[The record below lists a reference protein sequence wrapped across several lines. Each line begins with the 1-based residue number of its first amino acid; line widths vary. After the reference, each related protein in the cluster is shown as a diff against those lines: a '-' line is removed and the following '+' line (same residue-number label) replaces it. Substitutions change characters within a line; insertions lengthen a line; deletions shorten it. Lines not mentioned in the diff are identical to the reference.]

1 MRIADKIITMLGV
14 AVLVASAS
22 AAGVFQATREGG
34 ELYAV
39 QGRET
44 LRIGRLGGIEEE
56 VEIPAGA
63 SIQDL
68 EPTGAGWLAAG
79 HSPTPEGTELLLLE
93 QREGAIDSLPV
104 PQVTG
109 AKLSGQPILL
119 IQDDSLAGLV
129 WAAGNE
135 LRGLEIWAAE
145 WLYGSWGEPELVS
158 PQGPGSQLAPRAVV
172 LEDSSWLVVWASFDG
187 EDDEIVWS
195 RRIQGEWT
203 KPAGVTG
210 DNAVPDITPALAA
223 IDGGALLVWSWYDG
237 NDYRMKT
244 SRFLG
249 DKWTDATSFGEKGSL
264 YPSLIQTDDGGQ
276 LLYKTVEP
284 ASWTVL
290 AFDRRGIANRR
301 AVIADDTEDRP
312 LVAID
317 EGDGALLRWQGAD
330 GRFDLERERAAA
342 WQELP

>member
-1 MRIADKIITMLGV
+1 MRTSEKIITLLGL
-14 AVLVASAS
+14 AALTASAS
-22 AAGVFQATREGG
+22 AAGVLQATREGG

-39 QGRET
+39 RGRET
-44 LRIGRLGGIEEE
+44 LRIGRLGGLEEE
-56 VEIPAGA
+56 VQIPAGA

-68 EPTGAGWLAAG
+68 EPTSSGWLAAG
-79 HSPTPEGTELLLLE
+79 HSPTPEGTELLILE
-93 QREGAIDSLPV
+93 QSEGTISSLPV

-135 LRGLEIWAAE
+135 LRGLEIWAAQ
-145 WLYGSWGEPELVS
+145 WLHGKWGEPELIS
-158 PQGPGSQLAPRAVV
+158 PKGPGSQVAPRAVV
-172 LEDSSWLVVWASFDG
+172 LDDSSWLVVWAAHDG

-195 RRIQGEWT
+195 RRIQGEWQE
-203 KPAGVTG
+203 PARVAD
-210 DNAVPDITPALAA
+210 DNTVPDITPVLAA
-223 IDGGALLVWSWYDG
+223 VDGGSVLFWSWYDG
-237 NDYRMKT
+237 NDYRMKM
-244 SRFLG
+244 SRFFG
-249 DKWTDATSFGEKGSL
+249 DKWTEATSFGEKGSL

-290 AFDRRGIANRR
+290 AFDRQGVANRR
-301 AVIADDTEDRP
+301 AVIAGDTEDRP

-317 EGDGALLRWQGAD
+317 EEKGVLLRWQAAD
-330 GRFDLERERAAA
+330 ESFDLERDRAAA

>member
-1 MRIADKIITMLGV
+1 MRTSDKIITLLGV
-14 AVLVASAS
+14 AVLAASAS
-22 AAGVFQATREGG
+22 GAGVFQATREGG

-68 EPTGAGWLAAG
+68 EPTGSGWLAAG
-79 HSPTPEGTELLLLE
+79 HSPTPEGTELLVLE
-93 QREGAIDSLPV
+93 ESEGTINLLPV
-104 PQVTG
+104 PQVAG

-135 LRGLEIWAAE
+135 LRGLDIWAAQ
-145 WLYGSWGEPELVS
+145 WLHGKWGEPELVS
-158 PQGPGSQLAPRAVV
+158 PKGPGSQLAPRAVV
-172 LEDSSWLVVWASFDG
+172 LDDGSWLVVWAAFDG
-187 EDDEIVWS
+187 EDDEVVWS

-203 KPAGVTG
+203 KPARVAG

-223 IDGGALLVWSWYDG
+223 IDGGALLAWSWYDG

-244 SRFLG
+244 ARFFG
-249 DKWTDATSFGEKGSL
+249 DKWTEAKSFGEKGSL

-290 AFDRRGIANRR
+290 AFDRQGIATRR
-301 AVIADDTEDRP
+301 AVIEGDTEDRP

-317 EGDGALLRWQGAD
+317 EGKGALLRWQAAD
-330 GRFDLERERAAA
+330 GSFDLERDRAAA

>member
-1 MRIADKIITMLGV
+1 MRTSDKISALLGA

-63 SIQDL
+63 SVQDL
-68 EPTGAGWLAAG
+68 EPTGSGWLAAG
-79 HSPTPEGTELLLLE
+79 HSPTPQGTELLLLE
-93 QREGAIDSLPV
+93 QSEGTISSLPV
-104 PQVTG
+104 PQVSS

-119 IQDDSLAGLV
+119 IQDDSLTGLV

-135 LRGLEIWAAE
+135 LRGLEIWAAQ
-145 WLYGSWGEPELVS
+145 WLHGKWSEPELVS
-158 PQGPGSQLAPRAVV
+158 PRGPGSQLSPRAVV
-172 LEDSSWLVVWASFDG
+172 LEDSTWLVVWAAFDG
-187 EDDEIVWS
+187 EDDEILWS
-195 RRIQGEWT
+195 RRSQGAWT
-203 KPAGVTG
+203 KPQRVAG
-210 DNAVPDITPALAA
+210 DNAVPDITPRLVR
-223 IDGGALLVWSWYDG
+223 IDGGALLAWSWYDG
-237 NDYRMKT
+237 NDYRLRT
-244 SRFLG
+244 SRFSESRWLPPS
-249 DKWTDATSFGEKGSL
+249 SFGERGSL
-264 YPSLIQTDDGGQ
+264 YPSVMQTADGGL

-284 ASWTVL
+284 ASWTVI
-290 AFDRRGIANRR
+290 AFDREGVASRQ
-301 AVIADDTEDRP
+301 AVVRVDVEERP

-317 EGDGALLRWQGAD
+317 EERGALLRWAD
-330 GRFDLERERAAA
+330 SEEGFDPKRDRAAA